1 MCVLTMQVVTTLIR
15 EVRYQQ
21 ITQDQLHV
29 LLGYV
34 EQDIAGHT
42 RQTAAFNLLKVE
54 LKLNMFIQF

>member
-1 MCVLTMQVVTTLIR
+1 LLQVVTTLIR

-29 LLGYV
+29 MLGYV

-42 RQTAAFNLLKVE
+42 RQTAAFNLLKVC
-54 LKLNMFIQF
+54 FTSI